1 MAALV
6 PVPKTIIVS
15 DVTVVNCNVQSAVRT
30 EDLLRRARVVRY
42 AQVLAVK
49 IADPE
54 LSELKEALTI

>member
-6 PVPKTIIVS
+6 PVPKTQIVS
-15 DVTVVNCNVQSAVRT
+15 GVICNVPSAVRT

-42 AQVLAVK
+42 AQVLAVN

>member
-6 PVPKTIIVS
+6 PVPKTGIVS
-15 DVTVVNCNVQSAVRT
+15 GLCRNEPSAVRN
-30 EDLLRRARVVRY
+30 ENLLRRARVVRY
-42 AQVLAVK
+42 AQVLAVN

>member
-6 PVPKTIIVS
+6 PVPKTPIVS
-15 DVTVVNCNVQSAVRT
+15 GLCRNVQSAVRT

-42 AQVLAVK
+42 AQVLAVN